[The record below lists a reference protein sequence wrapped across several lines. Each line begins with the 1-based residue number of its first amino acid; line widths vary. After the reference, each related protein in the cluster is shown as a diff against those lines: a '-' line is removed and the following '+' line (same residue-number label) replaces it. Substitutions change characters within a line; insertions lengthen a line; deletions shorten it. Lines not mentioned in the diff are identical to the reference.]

1 MKLRNNILQ
10 FKSKM
15 VITILYLLFL
25 LLIPELLLAQSSF
38 QITELNN
45 PAPGYIR
52 FSFQSNENFFLVDNY
67 GKVKYEQK
75 TLATSNNFTF
85 LDNGNWAQIG
95 DNKFYIYNQNLQV
108 IDTIPNP
115 TSGTDTC
122 YLEWHDIIH
131 LSNGHYLLL
140 LSQMVK
146 KDMSTVVEG
155 GKSFAQIISNV
166 LIETDRTG
174 KIYWKWKPIEHYNI
188 TDVTDAIDL
197 TQSVIDLTHINS
209 FVEDTDGNFII
220 SVRNYDEIS
229 KIDKSTGNFIWR
241 FGGSKCKNNQ
251 FTFIN
256 DDQNGFIGFSHQ
268 HSITLSGN
276 NKILMYD
283 NGTLKNQSYSRAVE
297 YKMDIINKTA
307 NKIWEYRA
315 VPDIYQQVMGS
326 VQRLP
331 NGNTLINWGKLY
343 ITEVRPDNTIAFN
356 LMYSDNT
363 KVNVYRA
370 YRIVTKM
377 DAVSKDILNTGE
389 YSFNDAS
396 NTTGVKVNI
405 TSKIG
410 SGNSSVEKHYYLPDT
425 TLFSDTTFTQLIP
438 IRWVFNRTG
447 ISNLTANIR
456 IKASSV
462 NDLSKP
468 EKAIIYARDKEGD
481 GIFYELNTSYNS
493 TSGEISADF
502 NTSNEFILGM
512 SVLSAPKLI
521 EPANG
526 SLSQIYGLAKWY
538 SVQAAKIYQ
547 IQFDTSATF
556 KNPLVNKF
564 VQKENTINFDS
575 LIHGKT
581 FYWRVRAINA
591 KDTSIWSNVFSFNTY
606 LEKPR
611 ILYPLDG
618 SYSNNLNDSILWNK
632 VDFAETY
639 HLQVSTSK
647 LFTTLFYENDK
658 LTKNGIIIPNLNYN
672 TKYFIRLKSK
682 SENNSSDW
690 SDIVSF
696 YTLLKSPKLIAPSNH
711 QIDEDINCKFSWD
724 IDFDNPNYN
733 FQISKD
739 SNFVKLLL
747 DSTLIKENNL
757 FINQLS
763 FGQKYF
769 WRVKKQNE
777 NNSSNWS
784 DVFEF
789 TTVKPQLELNFPK
802 GGEVLI
808 HDSTYQIQWE
818 AKNVDMLKI
827 YLIKNNEEVFLIAD
841 SVKGSLNN
849 LKWSV
854 PSDLQE
860 GTFYKVRINDYENNE
875 ISSESANYFSIKSL
889 NSMVL
894 FDSNDW
900 FMSAYPNPSYGNFVL
915 NFNIIQDGKYTLQIY
930 DAIGNLIQTT
940 FSDYL
945 SKGNYRF
952 NQNLA
957 FLENGI
963 YFYKIHNGNKNFSCY
978 LIINK

>member
-10 FKSKM
+10 FKRKR
-15 VITILYLLFL
+15 VITIFYLLFL

-188 TDVTDAIDL
+188 TDVTYAIDL

-209 FVEDTDGNFII
+209 FIEDTDGNIII

-241 FGGSKCKNNQ
+241 FGGSECKNNQ
-251 FTFIN
+251 FTYIN

-283 NGTLKNQSYSRAVE
+283 NGTLKNQSFSRAVE
-297 YKMDIINKTA
+297 YKMDFVNKIAT
-307 NKIWEYRA
+307 KIWEYRA

-389 YSFNDAS
+389 YSFNDGS
-396 NTTGVKVNI
+396 NTTGVNVNI
-405 TSKIG
+405 QSKIG

-438 IRWVFNRTG
+438 LRWVFNRTG
-447 ISNLTANIR
+447 ISNLSANIK

-462 NDLSKP
+462 NNLTQP

-502 NTSNEFILGM
+502 NTANEFILGM
-512 SVLSAPKLI
+512 SLLSAPKLI

-538 SVQAAKIYQ
+538 SVQAAKMYQ

-556 KNPLVNKF
+556 MNPLVNKF
-564 VQKENTINFDS
+564 VQKENVINFDS
-575 LIHGKT
+575 LIHGET
-581 FYWRVRAINA
+581 FYWRVRAISA
-591 KDTSIWSNVFSFNTY
+591 KDTSIWSNIFSFNTY
-606 LEKPR
+606 LEKPK
-611 ILYPLDG
+611 IFYPSDG
-618 SYSNNLNDSILWNK
+618 TYSHKLNDSISWYK
-632 VDFAETY
+632 VDFADTY

-647 LFTTLFYENDK
+647 LFTTLFYENEK
-658 LTKNGIIIPNLNYN
+658 LTKEGIILPNLNYN
-672 TKYFIRLKSK
+672 TKYFIRLKAI
-682 SENNSSDW
+682 SENNISEW
-690 SDIVSF
+690 SNVISF
-696 YTLLKSPKLIAPSNH
+696 YTLLKAPKLIEPANN
-711 QIDEDINCKFSWD
+711 QINVGIESKFAWD
-724 IDFDNPNYN
+724 NDFDSPLYR
-733 FQISKD
+733 FQISED
-739 SNFVKLLL
+739 SSFVKLFL
-747 DSTLIKENNL
+747 DSNLTQENIKI
-757 FINQLS
+757 INRLS
-763 FGQKYF
+763 LGKKYF
-769 WRVKKQNE
+769 WRVKKYNE
-777 NNSSNWS
+777 NNTSDWS
-784 DVFEF
+784 EIFNF
-789 TTVKPQLELNFPK
+789 TTLEPQLELNFPK

-808 HDSTYQIQWE
+808 HDSIYQIQWE
-818 AKNVDMLKI
+818 SKNVDLIKI
-827 YLIKNNEEVFLIAD
+827 YLIKNDVENYLIAD
-841 SVKGSLNN
+841 SVQGNLNN
-849 LKWSV
+849 FKWSI

-860 GTFYKVRINDYENNE
+860 GAFYKVRINDFENIK
-875 ISSESANYFSIKSL
+875 ISSESENYFSIISL
-889 NSMVL
+889 NSAIL
-894 FDSNDW
+894 PKADDW
-900 FMSAYPNPSYGNFVL
+900 SVNISPNPSDGNFVL
-915 NFNIIQDGKYTLQIY
+915 NCNILQDGKYTLEIY
-930 DAIGNLIQTT
+930 DIIGNLLQKTY
-940 FSDYL
+940 SDYL
-945 SKGNYRF
+945 GKGKYSF
-952 NQNLA
+952 NQNLS

-963 YFYKIHNGNKNFSCY
+963 YFYKIQSGNKKFSCY
-978 LIINK
+978 LLIIK